1 MFVNIKAYAGGN
13 LIYEVN
19 PYDGDM
25 DGYRRMLLGQSQPK
39 TETKPDQKP
48 KPAAKPI
55 RVDKNALKAL
65 RADVRTCEE
74 RIDKIAAMLKK
85 IEGRLADPEFYRGP
99 ADQIAALQRKR
110 AEALSA
116 QVRAEE
122 LWLEAQERLEDG
134 GG

>member
-1 MFVNIKAYAGGN
+1 
-13 LIYEVN
+13 
-19 PYDGDM
+19 
-25 DGYRRMLLGQSQPK
+25 MLLGQNPAKS
-39 TETKPDQKP
+39 ETKPEPKP
-48 KPAAKPI
+48 KPVAKPI

-85 IEGRLADPEFYRGP
+85 IEKRLADPEFYRGP

-110 AEALSA
+110 AEALGA
-116 QVRAEE
+116 QIRAEE
-122 LWLEAQERLEDG
+122 LWLEAQERLEEG